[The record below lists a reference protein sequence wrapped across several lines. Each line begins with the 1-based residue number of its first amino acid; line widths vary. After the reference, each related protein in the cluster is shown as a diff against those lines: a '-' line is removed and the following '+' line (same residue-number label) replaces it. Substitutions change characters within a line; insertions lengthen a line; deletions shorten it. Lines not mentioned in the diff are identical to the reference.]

1 MHPVPEFLAM
11 IAPRAS
17 LLTVPLMV
25 GTIATGAAQ
34 TEREIRL
41 QVNPEREQYRFAPAR
56 TVARPGDVLVFKV
69 VSGAPHSIVFD
80 PAGMSPEAH
89 EALNAALP
97 RRTADLSSPLLT
109 TDGAEYRMI
118 LPSLPRGTYRFY
130 CLPHRAYDMRG
141 ELRIQ

>member
-1 MHPVPEFLAM
+1 MKVC
-11 IAPRAS
+11 RACWV
-17 LLTVPLMV
+17 TVLFVV
-25 GTIATGAAQ
+25 GAVATSAAQ

-41 QVNPEREQYRFAPAR
+41 QVNADRDQYRFVPAR
-56 TVARPGDVLVFKV
+56 TEARPGDVLVFKV
-69 VSGAPHSIVFD
+69 MSGAPHSIVFD
-80 PAGMSPEAH
+80 AAGLSPEAH
-89 EALNAALP
+89 DALNSALP

-130 CLPHRAYDMRG
+130 CLPHRAYDMHG

>member
-1 MHPVPEFLAM
+1 MTARSSGSLAV
-11 IAPRAS
+11 
-17 LLTVPLMV
+17 LLVV
-25 GTIATGAAQ
+25 GVVATSAAQ

-41 QVNPEREQYRFAPAR
+41 QVNADREQYRFVPAR

-80 PAGMSPEAH
+80 AAGLSPQAH
-89 EALNAALP
+89 DALNAALP

-118 LPSLPRGTYRFY
+118 LPSLPPGTYRFY
-130 CLPHRAYDMRG
+130 CLPHRAYDMHG

>member
-1 MHPVPEFLAM
+1 MTARSSGLLAV
-11 IAPRAS
+11 
-17 LLTVPLMV
+17 LLVV
-25 GTIATGAAQ
+25 GVVATSAAQ

-41 QVNPEREQYRFAPAR
+41 QVNPDREQYRFVPAR

-80 PAGMSPEAH
+80 AAGLSPQAH
-89 EALNAALP
+89 EALNSALP

-109 TDGAEYRMI
+109 TDGDEYRMI
-118 LPSLPRGTYRFY
+118 LPSLPPGTYRFY
-130 CLPHRAYDMRG
+130 CLPHRAYDMHG

>member
-1 MHPVPEFLAM
+1 V
-11 IAPRAS
+11 
-17 LLTVPLMV
+17 LTVLLVV
-25 GTIATGAAQ
+25 GAAAAGTAQ

-41 QVNPEREQYRFAPAR
+41 QVNPDREQYRFVPAS

-69 VSGAPHSIVFD
+69 ISGAPHSIVFD
-80 PAGMSPEAH
+80 AAGLSPLAH
-89 EALNAALP
+89 DALNAALP

-118 LPSLPRGTYRFY
+118 LPSLPRGAYRFY
-130 CLPHRAYDMRG
+130 CLPHRAYDMHG

>member
-1 MHPVPEFLAM
+1 MTSLRSTLLAV
-11 IAPRAS
+11 
-17 LLTVPLMV
+17 LLIV
-25 GTIATGAAQ
+25 GMAATGAAQ

-41 QVNPEREQYRFAPAR
+41 QVNPEREQYRFVPAR
-56 TVARPGDVLVFKV
+56 TVARSGDVLVFKV

-80 PAGMSPEAH
+80 AAGLSPEAH
-89 EALNAALP
+89 DALNAALP

-118 LPSLPRGTYRFY
+118 LPPLPKGTYRFY
-130 CLPHRAYDMRG
+130 CLPHRAYDMHG